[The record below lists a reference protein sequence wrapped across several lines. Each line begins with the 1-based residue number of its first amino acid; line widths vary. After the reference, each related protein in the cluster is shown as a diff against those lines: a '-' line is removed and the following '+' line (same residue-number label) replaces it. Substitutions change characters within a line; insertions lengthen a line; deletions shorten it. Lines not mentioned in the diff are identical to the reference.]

1 MAPPKPILGVAQ
13 IEIVIDREETLDE
26 DDVFLER
33 KHNLIMQKIV
43 PTIKLYHEQMDW
55 PSSIGNVG
63 GLPTDKPTIPMNING
78 GRPFDDGG
86 N

>member
-1 MAPPKPILGVAQ
+1 
-13 IEIVIDREETLDE
+13 
-26 DDVFLER
+26 LER